1 MAGINIWESFWTGLS
16 NIVRNTFMSADY
28 IMSQNFQLVLHD
40 VRLYMLKVYKFM
52 QIQIYY
58 KEKQITSNVVVV
70 HRNQEKFFW

>member
-1 MAGINIWESFWTGLS
+1 MYEKVSGFFRTVLS

-52 QIQIYY
+52 QIQTY
-58 KEKQITSNVVVV
+58 KEKQITSIFVVV
-70 HRNQEKFFW
+70 HKNQKNL